1 VGVRNVFGGAESAH
15 INYSFGNRTKAAVEG
30 VLETPFRG
38 NANAKMGI
46 FLNGS
51 IRDHSQVNAFKE
63 NAKATG
69 VRFTVSCDFIYFWGY
84 FLNISVNSFKKGIY
98 SIWSTSIGICYYT
111 P

>member
-51 IRDHSQVNAFKE
+51 IRDHSQINAFKE

-69 VRFTVSCDFIYFWGY
+69 VRFTVS
-84 FLNISVNSFKKGIY
+84 L
-98 SIWSTSIGICYYT
+98 
-111 P
+111 